1 MVGAISADG
10 LSGLLSFTNIFNGIR
25 CSFRP
30 GSCVP
35 ATVSPLGRAVQ
46 QEQLTGWGI
55 ERNGTKGQYR
65 ASDPVLRRLRLQ
77 RDSTPA
83 GSFRVERDHPDGTD
97 GTGHLL
103 AIQRDGTTIRLPG
116 ISPGTAQVGGTF
128 G

>member
-30 GSCVP
+30 GSWLP

-46 QEQLTGWGI
+46 QGQLTGWAI
-55 ERNGTKGQYR
+55 QRNGTKGQSP
-65 ASDPVLRRLRLQ
+65 APDPVLRSLRLP

-83 GSFRVERDHPDGTD
+83 GTFRVVRDHPDSAGR
-97 GTGHLL
+97 LL
-103 AIQRDGTTIRLPG
+103 AI
-116 ISPGTAQVGGTF
+116 
-128 G
+128 